1 METRTCT
8 ASAPL
13 MPTAWPVKKREER
26 PIRRRFP
33 YSVDEPVAIGHYQNP
48 LVGISSHP
56 DREALLRDYL
66 QEFIV

>member
-13 MPTAWPVKKREER
+13 MPAAWPVKKRKER

-33 YSVDEPVAIGHYQNP
+33 HSVDEPVAIGHYLNP